1 MTGLSPESIG
11 LTPSVSAELEQM
23 LLQLTVQAN
32 ETRAAAETQLNDKWL
47 MQAPHLLLA
56 GLARLAAHHT
66 DLHVRGEEEDE
77 TLRMKH

>member
-1 MTGLSPESIG
+1 MTAATSPEAVG
-11 LTPSVSAELEQM
+11 LTPPVMSELEQM

-56 GLARLAAHHT
+56 GLARLLAHHN
-66 DLHVRGEEEDE
+66 DLHVRSKTRTDE
-77 TLRMKH
+77 